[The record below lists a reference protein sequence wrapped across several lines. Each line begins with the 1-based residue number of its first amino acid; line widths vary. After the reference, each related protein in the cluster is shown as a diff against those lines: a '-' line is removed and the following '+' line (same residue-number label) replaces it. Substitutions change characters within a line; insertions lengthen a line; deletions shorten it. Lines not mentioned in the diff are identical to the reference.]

1 MNYNNGFN
9 NGGFNNV
16 YTPPESYSDYDDGY
30 NQNNNRKPEGNGCLG
45 TIVAFAILF
54 FLIYVLLNL
63 LDIDVKKYIEKYIP
77 GKDSKVE
84 EKVEDKDDKKKE
96 ELKSVKE
103 HLKSYCSKLDGE
115 GNYNV
120 GAQSEEDILD
130 GNMNY
135 CMKNECMFG
144 VNSDTKKDSSDTD
157 EGESTGKAESSFDFV
172 YDEDI
177 VYTYSCES
185 EIYTEMPRDYLLDEL
200 RINEGCSHDSTS
212 EIYEKEYS
220 DGVNVRCES
229 SVCTLT
235 GSLGKKV
242 VSCEVVEEPVE

>member
-16 YTPPESYSDYDDGY
+16 YTPPESYSDYEDGY
-30 NQNNNRKPEGNGCLG
+30 NQDNNRKPEGNGCLG
-45 TIVAFAILF
+45 TIVAFAILL

-63 LDIDVKKYIEKYIP
+63 LDVDVKKYIEKYIP

-84 EKVEDKDDKKKE
+84 EKVEDKDDKKE
-96 ELKSVKE
+96 VKSVKE
-103 HLKSYCSKLDGE
+103 QLKSYCSKLDDE

-120 GAQSEEDILD
+120 GSQNEEDILN
-130 GNMNY
+130 GNINY

-144 VNSDTKKDSSDTD
+144 VNSDAKKVSNETD
-157 EGESTGKAESSFDFV
+157 ESESTDKVEDSYDFTYEENV
-172 YDEDI
+172 I
-177 VYTYSCES
+177 YTYSCET

-220 DGVNVRCES
+220 DGVNIRCES

-235 GSLGKKV
+235 GSLGNKV
-242 VSCEVVEEPVE
+242 VSCGVEEEPVE